1 MKNAFVLRHLICYH
15 NVMLIKIKN
24 KIEKE
29 LSRVVENINKTTSLK
44 KASPLLYRAIKSFIL
59 RPGKRIRPTLF
70 IAGYLGFAKKP
81 APNLYTSAISI
92 ELLHDF
98 FLVHDDIIDK
108 SDTRRGKPS
117 MHILFSKHLAKY
129 KNIKF
134 SGQDLALITGDAM
147 HSMAIHTFLAI
158 KEKAERKEKALKKL
172 MEASFHTACGE
183 FIELMSGSKN
193 VEQITKSE
201 ILRIYDYKTAHYT
214 FAWPLSC
221 GAMLA
226 GAKQKQVDKLSQCGI
241 YLGRAF
247 QIRDDILGMFSD
259 EKETGKSSLTDL
271 KEAKKTILIW
281 YAYHHSNQKNKST
294 IKTVLSKSNA
304 NKRDLAIIRNI
315 IFRSGALGYAKS
327 EISQLIE
334 RAQKLIA
341 TSGIR

>member
-134 SGQDLALITGDAM
+134 SGVCV
-147 HSMAIHTFLAI
+147 SWFCVCVCVFWFCV
-158 KEKAERKEKALKKL
+158 
-172 MEASFHTACGE
+172 SWFCVCV
-183 FIELMSGSKN
+183 FWFCVSWY
-193 VEQITKSE
+193 VFFE
-201 ILRIYDYKTAHYT
+201 I
-214 FAWPLSC
+214 F
-221 GAMLA
+221 
-226 GAKQKQVDKLSQCGI
+226 
-241 YLGRAF
+241 
-247 QIRDDILGMFSD
+247 
-259 EKETGKSSLTDL
+259 
-271 KEAKKTILIW
+271 
-281 YAYHHSNQKNKST
+281 YHHF
-294 IKTVLSKSNA
+294 VLNHFVL
-304 NKRDLAIIRNI
+304 NHFVLDHLRDHLLDHFLPLYI
-315 IFRSGALGYAKS
+315 
-327 EISQLIE
+327 
-334 RAQKLIA
+334 
-341 TSGIR
+341 